1 MGLGVQGIH
10 REPVETEEGQVLK
23 EPPATYKA
31 TFSAEMVC
39 LRGNNGV
46 YSR

>member
-1 MGLGVQGIH
+1 VGLGVQGMY

-23 EPPATYKA
+23 EPPAAYEA
-31 TFSAEMVC
+31 SFSAEMVC

-46 YSR
+46 YPR